1 MSPTPRAAALLAVIA
16 LATVVVGPAVGL
28 IAAVALAGATL
39 ADALAVRARPRIERR
54 VAPILAR
61 GVAAPLTV
69 AATPAGPGRVRL
81 RQPIP
86 PDLALD
92 PREAD
97 GRLDATLT
105 PLRRG
110 RHTLGAVATRAEG
123 PLRLGRWHH
132 QDGEEHEVLVYPDL
146 PAARRLALSV
156 RQGRFREQGRLTR
169 GPLGLGTDFESIRDY
184 SPDDDVRQINWRA
197 TDRLG
202 RPMSNQFRVEQDR
215 EVMLL
220 IDAGRLM
227 SAPLEDRTRLDAAVD
242 AAVTVALV
250 ADVVGDRCGV
260 VAFDDGI
267 RRRLPPRRAG
277 GDAVVRAL
285 FDLEPR
291 PVDADYELA
300 FQTVEGAKRSL
311 IVVFCDL
318 LEEAAARPLVDAVP
332 VLARR
337 HVVLVASV
345 RDPDLDAQLA
355 TPPVLAP
362 RRLRPGGG
370 ARRPGGA
377 RPRGASARAR
387 RGERPRGARGRA
399 PRRLRPRLPSGQ
411 GPRAAL
417 SVRTPAPRDQA
428 PEHHAEPDADDDRP
442 AEASGRA
449 AHEPLDEPG
458 EHDPR
463 HRAEHQLHRR
473 ARLTPQRLAARQRPG
488 LDQRPADPQPGRGGD
503 GDARQLEHAV
513 REDELQQPGAR
524 AVLDREAEDR
534 ADEAAVED
542 QHRGR
547 AQPGEDAAGDRQER
561 HADVVREDHARQP
574 GLVGRARRV
583 ARPPGSTTPW
593 NSGGT
598 TPIAAAGSS
607 IAHTAASA
615 SGANSSTSA
624 ATSAHGRSSTRR
636 Q

>member
-1 MSPTPRAAALLAVIA
+1 VSPTPRAAALLAVVA
-16 LATVVVGPAVGL
+16 LATVVVGPAPAL
-28 IAAVALAGATL
+28 IAALALAGATL
-39 ADALAVRARPRIERR
+39 ADALAVRARPRLERR

-69 AATPAGPGRVRL
+69 EAAPAGAGRVRL

-86 PDLALD
+86 PDPALD

-97 GRLDATLT
+97 GRLEARLT

-110 RHTLGAVATRAEG
+110 RHMLGAVAARTEG
-123 PLRLGRWHH
+123 PLGLGRWHH
-132 QDGEEHEVLVYPDL
+132 RDGEEHEVVVYPDL
-146 PAARRLALSV
+146 PAARRLALAV

-184 SPDDDVRQINWRA
+184 APDDDPRQINWRA

-227 SAPLEDRTRLDAAVD
+227 AAPLEDRTRLDAAVD

-318 LEEAAARPLVDAVP
+318 LEEAAARPLIDAVP

-345 RDPDLDAQLA
+345 RDPDLDRQLVTSPA
-355 TPPVLAP
+355 TPRDVYGQAVALDVLA
-362 RRLRPGGG
+362 
-370 ARRPGGA
+370 
-377 RPRGASARAR
+377 ARAR
-387 RGERPRGARGRA
+387 VAHRLERAGASVLEA
-399 PRRLRPRLPSGQ
+399 PAGALP
-411 GPRAAL
+411 AAC
-417 SVRTPAPRDQA
+417 V
-428 PEHHAEPDADDDRP
+428 HAYLKAK
-442 AEASGRA
+442 A
-449 AHEPLDEPG
+449 
-458 EHDPR
+458 
-463 HRAEHQLHRR
+463 R
-473 ARLTPQRLAARQRPG
+473 ARL
-488 LDQRPADPQPGRGGD
+488 
-503 GDARQLEHAV
+503 
-513 REDELQQPGAR
+513 
-524 AVLDREAEDR
+524 
-534 ADEAAVED
+534 
-542 QHRGR
+542 
-547 AQPGEDAAGDRQER
+547 
-561 HADVVREDHARQP
+561 
-574 GLVGRARRV
+574 
-583 ARPPGSTTPW
+583 
-593 NSGGT
+593 
-598 TPIAAAGSS
+598 
-607 IAHTAASA
+607 
-615 SGANSSTSA
+615 
-624 ATSAHGRSSTRR
+624 
-636 Q
+636 